1 MEQILVEINKQF
13 SLDDVNPNSYSPLN
27 LAYIGDSIV
36 DVVVKT
42 VIVERGNC
50 PVNKLHKRTSDIVK
64 ATSQAKIYDFLKT
77 SKMENDENILTEE
90 EENIM
95 RRGRNAKPF
104 TKAKNASFGEY
115 CKATG
120 FEALVG
126 YLYLKGNTERLV
138 ELIKLGM
145 DYIEG

>member
-1 MEQILVEINKQF
+1 MEQILTEINAQF
-13 SLDDVNPNSYSPLN
+13 SLESVNPNTYSPLN

-50 PVNKLHKRTSDIVK
+50 PVNKLHVKTSSIVK
-64 ATSQAKIYDFLKT
+64 ATSQAKMFDFFK
-77 SKMENDENILTEE
+77 NGDVLTEE
-90 EENIM
+90 EQNIM
-95 RRGRNAKPF
+95 RRGRNAKPY
-104 TKAKNASFGEY
+104 TKAKNASYSEY

-120 FEALVG
+120 VEALIG

-138 ELIKLGM
+138 NLIKIGIGL
-145 DYIEG
+145 IEESGATK